1 MNDDVSR
8 RVPGAYTF
16 SGISTETASFGRGSA
31 LPALVSQGLPIG
43 DLPGIV

>member
-8 RVPGAYTF
+8 RVLGAYTF
-16 SGISTETASFGRGSA
+16 SGISETASFGRGSA